1 MRGTIPKFQPH
12 TQSYSKITALR
23 RRDIDC
29 NGVHIDILPVD
40 NIKGFNWKGY
50 NSNGLDNDPD
60 MKMSKLFTYEEPES
74 SVRHR
79 SSCLIH
85 GTLSY

>member
-1 MRGTIPKFQPH
+1 MRGTKPKFQPH

-23 RRDIDC
+23 SRVIDC
-29 NGVHIDILPVD
+29 NRVHIDIAPVD
-40 NIKGFNWKGY
+40 GIEGFNWKDC
-50 NSNGLDNDPD
+50 NSNGLDCDPD

-79 SSCLIH
+79 SSCLQAE
-85 GTLSY
+85 